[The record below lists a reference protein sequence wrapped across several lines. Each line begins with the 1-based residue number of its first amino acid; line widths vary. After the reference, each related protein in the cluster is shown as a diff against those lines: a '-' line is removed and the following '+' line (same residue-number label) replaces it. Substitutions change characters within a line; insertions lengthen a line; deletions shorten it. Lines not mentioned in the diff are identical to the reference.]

1 MILPTALLLGALGY
15 LFYTSKKESSLD
27 YDSSLE
33 NLKENDD
40 VYKDL
45 EKLFGKS
52 WGHKLDE
59 WIYTFLHQNILFF
72 KNYSRATWAPLKHK
86 DYKGKDDMQ
95 VFFNADTDLQKLS
108 AQLELANIR
117 INFLK
122 ECMQNIT
129 WRHQT
134 IKNTID
140 WRKFMA
146 GS

>member
-1 MILPTALLLGALGY
+1 MT
-15 LFYTSKKESSLD
+15 LD
-27 YDSSLE
+27 DLKAEWKSDCEIDDIELDKSSLE
-33 NLKENDD
+33 IPRLHAKYSEYLTDAVVAQKNIQFQYNTLLKDKWLWFNGKMDENRIKELGWSDD
-40 VYKDL
+40 PFDGLK
-45 EKLFGKS
+45 
-52 WGHKLDE
+52 
-59 WIYTFLHQNILFF
+59 IM
-72 KNYSRATWAPLKHK
+72 KN
-86 DYKGKDDMQ
+86 DMQ

-108 AQLELANIR
+108 AQLELANIS

-129 WRHQT
+129 WKHQT